1 MDSHLIFP
9 FLGQKINQILYSS
22 LISIQNK
29 WQFWGFHRRLIC
41 AIFHVVLIFSVK
53 SQISAMFLSN
63 FTIEVSC
70 ISQTIQNISLKFSN
84 FLLATS
90 VEKCYN
96 NHSQKRNAE
105 FVLLRTARTATL
117 PESMHQEEEFDMITL
132 KAEKRNPN
140 VKAKKLR
147 REGYVT
153 GILSGKEMK
162 EPVALQFDAAE
173 AAKFIKAN
181 KEGTQ
186 IYLDIEGE
194 KVDALVKNIDYNP
207 IEKQLMALDFQAL
220 VAGEKVST
228 TVAVKLEHTEL
239 VQGIVEQEMEEIHY
253 KADPAN
259 LLDTIVI
266 DFNGYPAD
274 VRDIHVKDLPIPEG
288 KQVHFITPED
298 AVVVHIGEYEAAP
311 EEDED
316 AEGAET
322 EAK

>member
-1 MDSHLIFP
+1 MDSRLIFP

-53 SQISAMFLSN
+53 PQISAMFLSN

>member
-1 MDSHLIFP
+1 M
-9 FLGQKINQILYSS
+9 
-22 LISIQNK
+22 
-29 WQFWGFHRRLIC
+29 
-41 AIFHVVLIFSVK
+41 
-53 SQISAMFLSN
+53 
-63 FTIEVSC
+63 
-70 ISQTIQNISLKFSN
+70 
-84 FLLATS
+84 
-90 VEKCYN
+90 
-96 NHSQKRNAE
+96 
-105 FVLLRTARTATL
+105 
-117 PESMHQEEEFDMITL
+117 
-132 KAEKRNPN
+132 KA
-140 VKAKKLR
+140 V
-147 REGYVT
+147 
-153 GILSGKEMK
+153 LSGKEMK

-173 AAKFIKAN
+173 AAKFIKSN

>member
-1 MDSHLIFP
+1 MDSRLIFP

-162 EPVALQFDAAE
+162 EPVALQFNGAE

-186 IYLDIEGE
+186 VYLDIEGE

-228 TVAVKLEHTEL
+228 TVAVKLEHIEL

>member
-1 MDSHLIFP
+1 M
-9 FLGQKINQILYSS
+9 
-22 LISIQNK
+22 
-29 WQFWGFHRRLIC
+29 
-41 AIFHVVLIFSVK
+41 
-53 SQISAMFLSN
+53 SN
-63 FTIEVSC
+63 FTLEVLH
-70 ISQTIQNISLKFSN
+70 ISQTIQNIAFKFSN

-162 EPVALQFDAAE
+162 EPVALQFDVAE

>member
-1 MDSHLIFP
+1 
-9 FLGQKINQILYSS
+9 
-22 LISIQNK
+22 
-29 WQFWGFHRRLIC
+29 
-41 AIFHVVLIFSVK
+41 
-53 SQISAMFLSN
+53 
-63 FTIEVSC
+63 
-70 ISQTIQNISLKFSN
+70 
-84 FLLATS
+84 
-90 VEKCYN
+90 
-96 NHSQKRNAE
+96 
-105 FVLLRTARTATL
+105 
-117 PESMHQEEEFDMITL
+117 MHQEEEFDMITL

-162 EPVALQFDAAE
+162 EPVALQFNGAE

-220 VAGEKVST
+220 VAGE
-228 TVAVKLEHTEL
+228 TVAIKLEHTDM
-239 VQGIVEQEMEEIHY
+239 VQGIVEQEIEEVHY

-266 DFNGYPAD
+266 DFDGYPAD

-298 AVVVHIGEYEAAP
+298 AVVVHIGEYAAAP
-311 EEDED
+311 EEDEEAED
-316 AEGAET
+316 AEAET
-322 EAK
+322 K

>member
-1 MDSHLIFP
+1 MDSRLIFP

-29 WQFWGFHRRLIC
+29 WQFGGFHRRLIC

-63 FTIEVSC
+63 FTLEVSY
-70 ISQTIQNISLKFSN
+70 IRQTIQNISLKFSN

-90 VEKCYN
+90 HEKCYN
-96 NHSQKRNAE
+96 NPSQKRNAE

-162 EPVALQFDAAE
+162 EPVALQFNGAE

>member
-1 MDSHLIFP
+1 MDSRLIFP

-53 SQISAMFLSN
+53 PQISAMFLSN

-322 EAK
+322 EAE

>member
-1 MDSHLIFP
+1 MDSRLIFP

-29 WQFWGFHRRLIC
+29 WQFWGFHRHLIC

-298 AVVVHIGEYEAAP
+298 AVVVHIGEYEATP

>member
-1 MDSHLIFP
+1 MDSRLIFP
-9 FLGQKINQILYSS
+9 FLSQKINQILYSS

-29 WQFWGFHRRLIC
+29 WQFGGFHRRLIC

-162 EPVALQFDAAE
+162 EPVALQFNGAE

>member
-1 MDSHLIFP
+1 MDSRLIFP
-9 FLGQKINQILYSS
+9 FLSQKINQILYSS

-29 WQFWGFHRRLIC
+29 WQFGGFHRRLIC

-194 KVDALVKNIDYNP
+194 EVDALVKNIDYNP

>member
-1 MDSHLIFP
+1 M
-9 FLGQKINQILYSS
+9 
-22 LISIQNK
+22 
-29 WQFWGFHRRLIC
+29 
-41 AIFHVVLIFSVK
+41 
-53 SQISAMFLSN
+53 M
-63 FTIEVSC
+63 T
-70 ISQTIQNISLKFSN
+70 
-84 FLLATS
+84 LA
-90 VEKCYN
+90 
-96 NHSQKRNAE
+96 
-105 FVLLRTARTATL
+105 
-117 PESMHQEEEFDMITL
+117 
-132 KAEKRNPN
+132 AEKRDPE

-147 REGYVT
+147 REGYST
-153 GILSGKEMK
+153 GVLYGREMK
-162 EPVALQFDAAE
+162 ENVSLKYAEKDALN
-173 AAKFIKAN
+173 FIKKA
-181 KEGTQ
+181 KEGAQ
-186 IYLDIEGE
+186 IMLDISGE
-194 KVDALVKNIDYNP
+194 KVDALVKNIDYDP
-207 IEKQLMALDFQAL
+207 LSKKILALDFQAL

>member
-41 AIFHVVLIFSVK
+41 ATFHVVLIFSVK

-298 AVVVHIGEYEAAP
+298 AVVVHIGEYEATP

>member
-1 MDSHLIFP
+1 MDSRLIFP

-41 AIFHVVLIFSVK
+41 ATFHVVLIFSVK

-316 AEGAET
+316 AESAET

>member
-1 MDSHLIFP
+1 MDSRLIFP

-259 LLDTIVI
+259 LLDTIVV

-298 AVVVHIGEYEAAP
+298 AVVIHIGEYEAAP

>member
-1 MDSHLIFP
+1 MDSRLIFP

-162 EPVALQFDAAE
+162 EPVVLQFDAAE

-298 AVVVHIGEYEAAP
+298 AVVVHIGEYEATP

>member
-1 MDSHLIFP
+1 MDSRLIFP
-9 FLGQKINQILYSS
+9 FLSQKINQILYSS

-29 WQFWGFHRRLIC
+29 WQFGGFHRRLIC

-162 EPVALQFDAAE
+162 EPVALQFDGAE

>member
-1 MDSHLIFP
+1 MDSRLIFP
-9 FLGQKINQILYSS
+9 FLSQKINQILYSS

-29 WQFWGFHRRLIC
+29 WQFGGFHRRLIC

-186 IYLDIEGE
+186 IYQDIEGE

>member
-1 MDSHLIFP
+1 MDSRLIFP

-266 DFNGYPAD
+266 NFNGYPAD

>member
-1 MDSHLIFP
+1 MDSRLIFP

-29 WQFWGFHRRLIC
+29 WQFWGFHRHLIC

-162 EPVALQFDAAE
+162 EPVALQFDVAE